1 MAQGFHELVC
11 VIMELAGKPN
21 MANCFP
27 VLCLINPQG
36 ARRRMTIYY
45 GKLIKIFEGIINE
58 QVLRTSLEV
67 SKARN
72 DLLDSFLNLVEEDN
86 LELSCHDF
94 KYMLLVIEN

>member
-1 MAQGFHELVC
+1 
-11 VIMELAGKPN
+11 MELAGKPN
-21 MANCFP
+21 IANYFS
-27 VLCLINPQG
+27 VLRLIDPQG

-58 QVLRTSLEV
+58 QVLRTSLKV

-86 LELSCHDF
+86 LELSCHSF
-94 KYMLLVIEN
+94 KHMLLVIEN